1 MTWCCVLCEPKET
14 WVGRKCGEGLGGWE
28 QPEGGMEESHDKGR
42 VWWDQEEHVCVL
54 DGQKVAGRWD
64 VPSNTEHPQALAG
77 PVGST

>member
-1 MTWCCVLCEPKET
+1 
-14 WVGRKCGEGLGGWE
+14 
-28 QPEGGMEESHDKGR
+28 MEESHDKGR